1 MNYVQVG
8 FQLVLLFL
16 EVLGK
21 VSRLDAQ
28 LLFGSRAAR
37 GNCMVFLDIQGI
49 EARYR
54 GQVEL
59 EAPLGLFILVQ
70 KVFIREELDKRR
82 VVTRW
87 REQHA
92 LGSRRVA
99 PADRGIFN

>member
-1 MNYVQVG
+1 
-8 FQLVLLFL
+8 
-16 EVLGK
+16 
-21 VSRLDAQ
+21 
-28 LLFGSRAAR
+28 
-37 GNCMVFLDIQGI
+37 MVFLDIQGI

-54 GQVEL
+54 GKVEL

-92 LGSRRVA
+92 LGSCRVA
-99 PADRGIFN
+99 PADSGIFN